1 MLEKIDLEKI
11 INDPSYGEEETKR
24 FKRDI
29 MKSLTI
35 QGYDELLDMY
45 GDLTYYIEKH
55 RDLLLSGC
63 EKKRDFLLQG
73 CNGLTNA
80 QQEIKKEYET
90 LLQFNQKS
98 FEHLEKLLTE
108 RQNLINNKEE

>member
-11 INDPSYGEEETKR
+11 INDPSYGEEEDTTKV
-24 FKRDI
+24 KKDN

-35 QGYDELLDMY
+35 QGYDELVEMYCDLD
-45 GDLTYYIEKH
+45 YYIERQK
-55 RDLLLSGC
+55 DLLIDGC
-63 EKKRDFLLQG
+63 V
-73 CNGLTNA
+73 GLPNV

-90 LLQFNQKS
+90 LLNFNQKS

-108 RQNLINNKEE
+108 RQNLINKKEE

>member
-11 INDPSYGEEETKR
+11 INDPSYGEEEDTRKV
-24 FKRDI
+24 KGDI

-35 QGYDELLDMY
+35 QGYDELIDMY
-45 GDLTYYIEKH
+45 QHLTYYIEKQ
-55 RDLLLSGC
+55 RDFLLSGC
-63 EKKRDFLLQG
+63 V
-73 CNGLTNA
+73 GLTNA

-108 RQNLINNKEE
+108 RQNLISKKEE

>member
-11 INDPSYGEEETKR
+11 INDPSYGEEDTKR
-24 FKRDI
+24 FKGDI

-35 QGYDELLDMY
+35 QGYDELIDMY
-45 GDLTYYIEKH
+45 QHLTYYIEKQ

-63 EKKRDFLLQG
+63 VGLQ
-73 CNGLTNA
+73 NA

-90 LLQFNQKS
+90 LLDFNQKS

-108 RQNLINNKEE
+108 RQNLINKKEE

>member
-11 INDPSYGEEETKR
+11 INDPSYGEEEPKR
-24 FKRDI
+24 FSRDI

-35 QGYDELLDMY
+35 QGYDELVDMY
-45 GDLTYYIEKH
+45 GDLIYYIEKQ

-63 EKKRDFLLQG
+63 VGLQ
-73 CNGLTNA
+73 NA

-90 LLQFNQKS
+90 LLNFNQKS

-108 RQNLINNKEE
+108 RQKLISKKEE

>member
-1 MLEKIDLEKI
+1 MLEKIDLDKI
-11 INDPSYGEEETKR
+11 INDPSYGEEEEPKR
-24 FKRDI
+24 FSRDI

-35 QGYDELLDMY
+35 QGYDELVDMY

-63 EKKRDFLLQG
+63 
-73 CNGLTNA
+73 NGLTNV

-90 LLQFNQKS
+90 LLDFNQKS
-98 FEHLEKLLTE
+98 FKHLEKLLIE
-108 RQNLINNKEE
+108 RQDLIKKKGE

>member
-24 FKRDI
+24 FSRDI

-35 QGYDELLDMY
+35 QGYDELVDMY
-45 GDLTYYIEKH
+45 NDLTYYIEKH
-55 RDLLLSGC
+55 RD
-63 EKKRDFLLQG
+63 FLLEG

-108 RQNLINNKEE
+108 RQNLINKKEE

>member
-11 INDPSYGEEETKR
+11 INDPSYGEKETK
-24 FKRDI
+24 KILKKEDI

-35 QGYDELLDMY
+35 QGYDELVDMY
-45 GDLTYYIEKH
+45 GDLTYYIEK
-55 RDLLLSGC
+55 
-63 EKKRDFLLQG
+63 KRDFLLEG
-73 CNGLTNA
+73 CTGLTNA

-108 RQNLINNKEE
+108 RQDLINKKGE

>member
-11 INDPSYGEEETKR
+11 INDPSYGEEEDTRKV
-24 FKRDI
+24 KGDI

-35 QGYDELLDMY
+35 QGYDELIDMY
-45 GDLTYYIEKH
+45 GHLIYYIEKH

-63 EKKRDFLLQG
+63 V
-73 CNGLTNA
+73 GLTNA

-90 LLQFNQKS
+90 LLELNRKS
-98 FEHLEKLLTE
+98 FKHLEKLLIE

>member
-11 INDPSYGEEETKR
+11 INDPSYGEEEDTRKV
-24 FKRDI
+24 KGDI

-35 QGYDELLDMY
+35 QGYDELIDMY
-45 GDLTYYIEKH
+45 GHLTYYIEKH

-63 EKKRDFLLQG
+63 V
-73 CNGLTNA
+73 GLTNA

-90 LLQFNQKS
+90 LLELNRKS
-98 FEHLEKLLTE
+98 FKHLEKLLIE

>member
-11 INDPSYGEEETKR
+11 INDPSFGEEEEPKR
-24 FKRDI
+24 FSRDI

-35 QGYDELLDMY
+35 QGYDELVDMY
-45 GDLTYYIEKH
+45 GDLIYYIEKY
-55 RDLLLSGC
+55 
-63 EKKRDFLLQG
+63 RDFLLSG

-108 RQNLINNKEE
+108 RQNLINSRENKL

>member
-11 INDPSYGEEETKR
+11 INDPSYGEEEEPKR
-24 FKRDI
+24 FSRDI

-35 QGYDELLDMY
+35 QGYDELVDMY
-45 GDLTYYIEKH
+45 GDLTYYIEK
-55 RDLLLSGC
+55 
-63 EKKRDFLLQG
+63 KRDFLLEG

-98 FEHLEKLLTE
+98 FEHLEKLLIE
-108 RQNLINNKEE
+108 RQNLISKKEE

>member
-11 INDPSYGEEETKR
+11 INDPSFGEEETSTNSIKV
-24 FKRDI
+24 KRDI
-29 MKSLTI
+29 VKSLTI
-35 QGYDELLDMY
+35 QGYDELVDMY
-45 GDLTYYIEKH
+45 NDLTYYIEKH

-63 EKKRDFLLQG
+63 V
-73 CNGLTNA
+73 GLTNA

-98 FEHLEKLLTE
+98 FEHLEKLLIE

>member
-11 INDPSYGEEETKR
+11 INDPSYGEEEEPKR
-24 FKRDI
+24 FSRDI

-35 QGYDELLDMY
+35 QGYDELVDMY
-45 GDLTYYIEKH
+45 GDLTYYIEK
-55 RDLLLSGC
+55 
-63 EKKRDFLLQG
+63 KRDFLLSG
-73 CNGLTNA
+73 CIGLTNA

-98 FEHLEKLLTE
+98 FEHLEKLLIE
-108 RQNLINNKEE
+108 RQKLISKKEE

>member
-11 INDPSYGEEETKR
+11 INDPSYGEEEPKR
-24 FKRDI
+24 FSRDI

-35 QGYDELLDMY
+35 QGYDELVDMY

-63 EKKRDFLLQG
+63 V
-73 CNGLTNA
+73 GLTNA
-80 QQEIKKEYET
+80 QQEIKKEYELT
-90 LLQFNQKS
+90 LQLNQKS
-98 FEHLEKLLTE
+98 FEHLEKLLIE
-108 RQNLINNKEE
+108 RQNLINKKEE

>member
-11 INDPSYGEEETKR
+11 INDPSYGEEEPKR
-24 FKRDI
+24 FSRDI

-35 QGYDELLDMY
+35 QGYDELVDMY

-63 EKKRDFLLQG
+63 V
-73 CNGLTNA
+73 GLTNA

-108 RQNLINNKEE
+108 RQKLINKKEE

>member
-11 INDPSYGEEETKR
+11 INDPSYGEEEPKR
-24 FKRDI
+24 FSRDI

-35 QGYDELLDMY
+35 QGYDELIDMY
-45 GDLTYYIEKH
+45 QDLTYYIEKH

-63 EKKRDFLLQG
+63 I
-73 CNGLTNA
+73 GLTNA

-108 RQNLINNKEE
+108 RQKLISKKEE

>member
-11 INDPSYGEEETKR
+11 INDPSFGEEETTKV
-24 FKRDI
+24 KRDN

-35 QGYDELLDMY
+35 QGYDELVDMY
-45 GDLTYYIEKH
+45 GDLIYYIEKH
-55 RDLLLSGC
+55 RDLLLS
-63 EKKRDFLLQG
+63 G

-90 LLQFNQKS
+90 LLDFNQKS
-98 FEHLEKLLTE
+98 FEHLEKLLIE

>member
-11 INDPSYGEEETKR
+11 INDPSYGEEEPKR
-24 FKRDI
+24 FSRDI
-29 MKSLTI
+29 VKSLTI
-35 QGYDELLDMY
+35 QGYDELVDMY

-63 EKKRDFLLQG
+63 V
-73 CNGLTNA
+73 GLTNA

>member
-11 INDPSYGEEETKR
+11 INDPSYGEEEPKR
-24 FKRDI
+24 FSRDN

-35 QGYDELLDMY
+35 QGYDELVDMY
-45 GDLTYYIEKH
+45 GDLTYYIEK
-55 RDLLLSGC
+55 
-63 EKKRDFLLQG
+63 KRDFLLEG

-80 QQEIKKEYET
+80 QQEIKKQYE
-90 LLQFNQKS
+90 LALQINQKS

-108 RQNLINNKEE
+108 RQKLINKKEE

>member
-11 INDPSYGEEETKR
+11 INDPSYGEEETSTNSIKV
-24 FKRDI
+24 KGDI
-29 MKSLTI
+29 VKSLTI
-35 QGYDELLDMY
+35 QGYDELVDMY
-45 GDLTYYIEKH
+45 GHLNYYIEKH

-63 EKKRDFLLQG
+63 V
-73 CNGLTNA
+73 GLTNA

-90 LLQFNQKS
+90 LLDFNQKS
-98 FEHLEKLLTE
+98 FKHLEKLLIE

>member
-11 INDPSYGEEETKR
+11 INDPSYGEEEDTRKVNKR
-24 FKRDI
+24 NI
-29 MKSLTI
+29 MKALTI
-35 QGYDELLDMY
+35 QGYDELVDMY
-45 GDLTYYIEKH
+45 NDLTYYIEKH

-63 EKKRDFLLQG
+63 V
-73 CNGLTNA
+73 GLTNA

-108 RQNLINNKEE
+108 RQNLINKKEE

>member
-11 INDPSYGEEETKR
+11 INDPSYGEEEEPKR
-24 FKRDI
+24 FSRDI

-35 QGYDELLDMY
+35 QGYDELVDMY

-63 EKKRDFLLQG
+63 V
-73 CNGLTNA
+73 GLTNA
-80 QQEIKKEYET
+80 QQEIKRQYE
-90 LLQFNQKS
+90 LELKFNEKS
-98 FEHLEKLLTE
+98 FEHLEKLLIE

>member
-63 EKKRDFLLQG
+63 V
-73 CNGLTNA
+73 GLTNA

-90 LLQFNQKS
+90 LLDFNQKS
-98 FEHLEKLLTE
+98 FEHLVMLLTE
-108 RQNLINNKEE
+108 RQNLINKKEE

>member
-11 INDPSYGEEETKR
+11 INDPSFGEEEDTRKV
-24 FKRDI
+24 KGDI

-35 QGYDELLDMY
+35 QGYDELIDMY
-45 GDLTYYIEKH
+45 GHLTYYIEKH

-63 EKKRDFLLQG
+63 V
-73 CNGLTNA
+73 GLTNA

-90 LLQFNQKS
+90 LLELNRKS
-98 FEHLEKLLTE
+98 FKHLEKLLIE

>member
-11 INDPSYGEEETKR
+11 INDPSYGEEDTKR

-35 QGYDELLDMY
+35 QGYDELVDMY
-45 GDLTYYIEKH
+45 GDLIYYIEKH
-55 RDLLLSGC
+55 
-63 EKKRDFLLQG
+63 RDFLLQG

-90 LLQFNQKS
+90 LLNFNQKS

-108 RQNLINNKEE
+108 RQNLINKKEE

>member
-11 INDPSYGEEETKR
+11 INDPSYGEEETSVNSIKV
-24 FKRDI
+24 KRDI

-35 QGYDELLDMY
+35 QGYDELVDMY
-45 GDLTYYIEKH
+45 GDLIYYIEKH

-63 EKKRDFLLQG
+63 V
-73 CNGLTNA
+73 GLTNA
-80 QQEIKKEYET
+80 QQEIKKEYEI

>member
-1 MLEKIDLEKI
+1 MLEKVDLEKI
-11 INDPSYGEEETKR
+11 INDPSFGEEEETTKV
-24 FKRDI
+24 KRDI

-35 QGYDELLDMY
+35 QGYDELVDMY
-45 GDLTYYIEKH
+45 EYLTYYIEKY
-55 RDLLLSGC
+55 RDLLLQEC
-63 EKKRDFLLQG
+63 E
-73 CNGLTNA
+73 GLTNA

-108 RQNLINNKEE
+108 RQKLISKKEE

>member
-11 INDPSYGEEETKR
+11 INDPSYGEEEPKR
-24 FKRDI
+24 FSRDI

-35 QGYDELLDMY
+35 QGYDELVDMY
-45 GDLTYYIEKH
+45 GDLIYYIEKH

-63 EKKRDFLLQG
+63 V
-73 CNGLTNA
+73 GLINA

-108 RQNLINNKEE
+108 RQKLINKKEE

>member
-11 INDPSYGEEETKR
+11 INDPSYGEEEYTRKV
-24 FKRDI
+24 KRDI

-35 QGYDELLDMY
+35 QGYDELVDMY
-45 GDLTYYIEKH
+45 GDLIYYIEKH

-63 EKKRDFLLQG
+63 V
-73 CNGLTNA
+73 GLPNV
-80 QQEIKKEYET
+80 QQEIKKGYEA

-108 RQNLINNKEE
+108 RQNLINNKEK